1 MSEKSY
7 VKVEDVMSTT
17 IATIDATATVQEAV
31 VKMRDAG
38 VSSLVAERRDAT
50 DEYGLV
56 VVSDIAKHVIAENRS
71 PERVNVYEIM
81 SKPVLT
87 VPKDMN
93 IRYAVRLLVQ
103 FGLSRGLVV
112 DERRAPV
119 GIVTL
124 RDLVLRHSDD
134 LRKAQ
139 LLRVDQPRTPPE
151 RLD

>member
-7 VKVEDVMSTT
+7 VKVEDIMSTT

-38 VSSLVAERRDAT
+38 VSSLVAERRDAS

-81 SKPVLT
+81 SKPVLA

-112 DERRAPV
+112 DEHRAPV

-124 RDLVLRHSDD
+124 RDLVLRHSD
-134 LRKAQ
+134 K
-139 LLRVDQPRTPPE
+139 
-151 RLD
+151 

>member
-1 MSEKSY
+1 MNEKSY
-7 VKVEDVMSTT
+7 VKVEEVMSTT

-31 VKMRDAG
+31 VRMRDAG
-38 VSSLVAERRDAT
+38 VSSLVAERRDES

-56 VVSDIAKHVIAENRS
+56 VVSDIAKHVIAANRS
-71 PERVNVYEIM
+71 PQRVNVYEIM

-112 DERRAPV
+112 DETRTPV

-124 RDLVLRHSDD
+124 RDLVLRH
-134 LRKAQ
+134 
-139 LLRVDQPRTPPE
+139 TE
-151 RLD
+151 G

>member
-1 MSEKSY
+1 MSKNSY
-7 VKVEDVMSTT
+7 VKVADVMSTT
-17 IATIDATATVQEAV
+17 IATIDATATVHEAILR
-31 VKMRDAG
+31 MHDAG
-38 VSSLVAERRDAT
+38 VSSLVAERRDEA
-50 DEYGLV
+50 DEYGLI
-56 VVSDIAKHVIAENRS
+56 VVSDIAKHVIAANRS

-112 DERRAPV
+112 DETRTPV

-124 RDLVLRHSDD
+124 RDLVVRHIGI
-134 LRKAQ
+134 
-139 LLRVDQPRTPPE
+139 
-151 RLD
+151 

>member
-1 MSEKSY
+1 MSKNSY
-7 VKVEDVMSTT
+7 VKVADVMSTT
-17 IATIDATATVQEAV
+17 IATIDATATVQDAV
-31 VKMRDAG
+31 LKMHDAG
-38 VSSLVAERRDAT
+38 VSSLVAERRDES

-103 FGLSRGLVV
+103 FGVSRGLVV
-112 DERRAPV
+112 DEQRAPV

-124 RDLVLRHSDD
+124 RDLVLRHIN
-134 LRKAQ
+134 
-139 LLRVDQPRTPPE
+139 V
-151 RLD
+151 

>member
-7 VKVEDVMSTT
+7 VKVEDIMSTN
-17 IATIDATATVQEAV
+17 IATIDATATVQDAV
-31 VKMRDAG
+31 IKMRDAG
-38 VSSLVAERRDAT
+38 VSSLVCERRDHG

-56 VVSDIAKHVIAENRS
+56 VVSDIAKQVVAQNRA
-71 PERVNVYEIM
+71 PQRVNVYEIM
-81 SKPVLT
+81 SKPVLS

-112 DERRAPV
+112 DEHRVPV

-124 RDLVLRHSDD
+124 RDLVLRHIDD
-134 LRKAQ
+134 
-139 LLRVDQPRTPPE
+139 
-151 RLD
+151 

>member
-7 VKVEDVMSTT
+7 VKVEDLMSTT

-31 VKMRDAG
+31 VRMRDAG
-38 VSSLVAERRDAT
+38 VSSLVAERRDAS

-112 DERRAPV
+112 DEHRAPV

-124 RDLVLRHSDD
+124 RDMVLRNID
-134 LRKAQ
+134 
-139 LLRVDQPRTPPE
+139 E
-151 RLD
+151 

>member
-7 VKVEDVMSTT
+7 VKVEDVMSTA
-17 IATIDATATVQEAV
+17 IATIDSTATVQDAV
-31 VKMRDAG
+31 TRMRDTG
-38 VSSLVAERRDAT
+38 VSSLVVERRDSD

-56 VVSDIAKHVIAENRS
+56 VVTDIAKRVIAENRS

-87 VPKDMN
+87 VPKEMN

-103 FGLSRGLVV
+103 FGVSRGLVV
-112 DERRAPV
+112 DEHRAPV

-124 RDLVLRHSDD
+124 RDLVLRHID
-134 LRKAQ
+134 
-139 LLRVDQPRTPPE
+139 V
-151 RLD
+151 